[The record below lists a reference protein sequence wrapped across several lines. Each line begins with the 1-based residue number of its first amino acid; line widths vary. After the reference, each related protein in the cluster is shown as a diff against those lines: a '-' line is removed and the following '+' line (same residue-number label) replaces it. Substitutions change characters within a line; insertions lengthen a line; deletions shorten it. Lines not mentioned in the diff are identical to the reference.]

1 MRYILIF
8 MVLINFIFADIIGTN
23 PQKTNE
29 INIKQLF
36 QSDNILLNNSNDL
49 SGKSILSNLTDL
61 SNKSS
66 IIQTEKKDTS
76 SVEKILDEAFKL
88 LGIKYVWGAIGPD
101 KFDCSGFVI
110 YVIEKS
116 LNIKLPRVSS
126 DIAAYKQD
134 KVGLKDLQ
142 RGDLIFFDTL
152 KKGRVSHVG
161 IYIGDNKFIHAS
173 SGSKTK
179 KVTISEIDDYYKNT
193 FKWAIRL

>member
-8 MVLINFIFADIIGTN
+8 IALLNFTFADILGTN
-23 PQKTNE
+23 PQKTSE

-36 QSDNILLNNSNDL
+36 QNDNALLNNLNDL
-49 SGKSILSNLTDL
+49 SGKTLLNGLTDL
-61 SNKSS
+61 STKSPVS
-66 IIQTEKKDTS
+66 QMGKKDTS

-116 LNIKLPRVSS
+116 LNVKLPRVSS
-126 DIAAYKQD
+126 DIAAYKKD
-134 KVGLKDLQ
+134 KIDLANLE

-173 SGSKTK
+173 SGSKAK
-179 KVTISEIDDYYKNT
+179 KVTISTIDDYYKNT

>member
-8 MVLINFIFADIIGTN
+8 IVLFSITFADIIDTN

-36 QSDNILLNNSNDL
+36 QTDNLLLNNLNDL
-49 SGKSILSNLTDL
+49 PNKSIVASV
-61 SNKSS
+61 
-66 IIQTEKKDTS
+66 EKKENS
-76 SVEKILDEAFKL
+76 SVEKMLDEAFKL

-126 DIAAYKQD
+126 DIAAYKKD
-134 KVGLKDLQ
+134 KIGMDKLQ
-142 RGDLIFFDTL
+142 RGDLVFFDTL

-173 SGSKTK
+173 SGSKSK
-179 KVTISEIDDYYKNT
+179 KVVISELDAYYKNT